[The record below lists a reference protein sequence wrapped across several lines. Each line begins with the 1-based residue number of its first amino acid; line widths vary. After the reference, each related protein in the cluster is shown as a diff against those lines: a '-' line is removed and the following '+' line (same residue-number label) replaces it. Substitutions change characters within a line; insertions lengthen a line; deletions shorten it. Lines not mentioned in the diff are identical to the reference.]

1 MLRLEGKR
9 GKGEA
14 GKRRRRVSPL
24 SPFRPFRF
32 SPRSSSGWTII
43 ELVIAMTVMSVL
55 ALGAIPMIKTAVRRQ
70 KEYQLRETLRT
81 MREAIKEF
89 RRDTV
94 GMQCTP
100 GGLGGAPGGGEGIT
114 PNPQPQPNQPPGAQQ
129 QQGMTDPRSKVVIAD
144 CTIFTVDNTDHYPPD
159 LDTLV
164 NGVNV
169 LPRAQPAANA
179 TGSLEGNFLEKQG
192 QLAFKKKVY
201 LREVPPDPMTGKKDW
216 VLCSSWETQTADS
229 CGGKENVFDV
239 RSRSQERALNGR
251 EKYSEW

>member
-1 MLRLEGKR
+1 MLRLGGKR
-9 GKGEA
+9 GRGEKVKGQPL
-14 GKRRRRVSPL
+14 VPTLSPL
-24 SPFRPFRF
+24 PPFHF
-32 SPRSSSGWTII
+32 SPRSSSGWTLI
-43 ELVIAMTVMSVL
+43 ELIIAMTVMGIL

-94 GMQCTP
+94 GMQCTGAP
-100 GGLGGAPGGGEGIT
+100 GGIPGGGEGIT
-114 PNPQPQPNQPPGAQQ
+114 PNPQPQPNQPPGPP
-129 QQGMTDPRSKVVIAD
+129 QGMTDPRSKVVVAD

-164 NGVNV
+164 SGVNV

-179 TGSLEGNFLEKQG
+179 TGSLSGNFLEKQG

-201 LREVPPDPMTGKKDW
+201 LREVPIDPITGKKDW
-216 VLCSSWETQTADS
+216 VFCSSWETQTADS

-239 RSRSQERALNGR
+239 RSRSQEQALNGR